1 MAGNVYTQDFFTDRR
16 NHGDGDTRIGQMD
29 RIWYDPKTNTLRVG
43 NGLPGGRIIGFG
55 GNGAGTFNYNVRTV
69 YTDYT
74 FVESDYYVGVV
85 SNTAITITLPPGE
98 EGRICVVKDQ
108 SSNCSIHNLTINP
121 QVPDTIDNQN
131 SVILALNNAAVDM
144 IYTNG
149 GWRII

>member
-1 MAGNVYTQDFFTDRR
+1 MSANNYTQDFFTDRR
-16 NHGDGDTRIGQMD
+16 NYADGNVRIGQMD
-29 RIWYDPKTNTLRVG
+29 RLWYDPITNTIRVG
-43 NGLPGGRIIGFG
+43 DGNPGGRIVGFG
-55 GNGAGTFNYNVRTV
+55 GNGTGTFNYNVRTV
-69 YTDYT
+69 TTDYT
-74 FVESDYYVGVV
+74 FVASDYYVGVL

-108 SSNCSIHNLTINP
+108 SSNCSIHNLTIVP
-121 QVPDTIDNQN
+121 QGTDTIDNQN

>member
-1 MAGNVYTQDFFTDRR
+1 MAGDNYTQDLFSDRR
-16 NHGDGDTRIGQMD
+16 NYGDGNVRIGQMD

-55 GNGAGTFNYNVRTV
+55 GNGSGTFNYNVRTV
-69 YTDYT
+69 YTDYI
-74 FVESDYYVGVV
+74 FVASDYYVGVV

-108 SSNCSIHNLTINP
+108 SSNCSNYNLTINP
-121 QVPDTIDNQN
+121 QGTDTIDNQN

>member
-1 MAGNVYTQDFFTDRR
+1 MAGDNYTQDLFSDRR
-16 NHGDGDTRIGQMD
+16 NYGDGNVRIGQMD

-74 FVESDYYVGVV
+74 FVPSDYYVGVV
-85 SNTAITITLPPGE
+85 SNTAITITLPVGE
-98 EGRICVVKDQ
+98 EGRICVIKDQ
-108 SSNCSIHNLTINP
+108 SSNCSVHNLTINP
-121 QVPDTIDNQN
+121 QGTDTIDNQN

>member
-16 NHGDGDTRIGQMD
+16 NYGDGNTRIGQMD

-55 GNGAGTFNYNVRTV
+55 GNGSGTFNYNVRTV

-74 FVESDYYVGVV
+74 FVASDYYVGVV

-108 SSNCSIHNLTINP
+108 SSNCSNYNLTINP
-121 QVPDTIDNQN
+121 QGTDTIDNQN

>member
-1 MAGNVYTQDFFTDRR
+1 MAGDNYTQDLFSDRR
-16 NHGDGDTRIGQMD
+16 NYGDGNVRIGQMD

-74 FVESDYYVGVV
+74 FVASDYYVGVV

-108 SSNCSIHNLTINP
+108 SSNCGTYHLTINP
-121 QVPDTIDNQN
+121 QGTDTIDNQN